1 MVVLFYILDVWNKCI
16 EYFCAIFSKVIT
28 KYSDNEIPILAKII
42 VSSFCV
48 ICFLYLRHD
57 YVGIGG
63 FIFTKYSI
71 QNMAEKEV
79 RSMILSF
86 RLLELQALLTFA
98 GKSKLGKKNELQVS
112 LLKNY

>member
-1 MVVLFYILDVWNKCI
+1 MFIFVVQFLTRRVL
-16 EYFCAIFSKVIT
+16 
-28 KYSDNEIPILAKII
+28 PILAKII